1 MRSSIAVAGEGLD
14 PTVAAR
20 FAELRSSGSVSARAE
35 LIERHLPLARS
46 LARRYRYTPEPRDDL
61 EQVASLALVKAVD
74 GFDPSRGSSFAAY
87 AVVTIVGELKRHMR
101 DTTWAVHVPR
111 ALKERVL
118 ALERAERSLSGRT
131 GSAPTVAELA
141 AEAGVSTEQAL
152 EALNARVAHDALSLD
167 PPAGERAPKQA
178 VEAPPQDDF
187 SDAVDERLALSGALR
202 ALQRRERM
210 ILHLRFVEGLTQT
223 EIANRVGLSQM
234 YVSRLLRSSLE
245 TLREGL
251 ETNRDQP

>member
-1 MRSSIAVAGEGLD
+1 MAGEGLD

-111 ALKERVL
+111 ALKERIL
-118 ALERAERSLSGRT
+118 AVERAERTLSARLG
-131 GSAPTVAELA
+131 GAPTVAALA
-141 AEAGVSTEQAL
+141 AEAGVSEEQAL
-152 EALNARVAHDALSLD
+152 EALNARGAHDAVPFD
-167 PPAGERAPKQA
+167 PGSQAEPAGEFSEA
-178 VEAPPQDDF
+178 VEDRLVL
-187 SDAVDERLALSGALR
+187 SSAVSALP
-202 ALQRRERM
+202 RRERT
-210 ILHLRFVEGLTQT
+210 ILRLRFVEGLTQT

-234 YVSRLLRSSLE
+234 YVSRLLRATLESLRNE
-245 TLREGL
+245 IESG
-251 ETNRDQP
+251 